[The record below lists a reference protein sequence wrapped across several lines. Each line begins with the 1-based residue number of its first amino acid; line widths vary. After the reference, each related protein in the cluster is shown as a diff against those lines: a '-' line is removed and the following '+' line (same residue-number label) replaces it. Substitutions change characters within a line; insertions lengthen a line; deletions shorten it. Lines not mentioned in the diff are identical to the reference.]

1 MRISGKKAA
10 ATLALLFLPYY
21 LNDFYM
27 IRSTSLSMAAFWTLD
42 VVVYSLTP
50 LCFLVIFA
58 KRGLLDLPKIG
69 FPVRFSGNRIFYG
82 AVFGLAYFLIMA
94 TTLDT
99 LLARLF
105 PPWLFS
111 GYAFPS
117 EEPQRALLILYAAL
131 SAGVLEEII
140 FRGAAITT
148 LERFISSK
156 QGVILC
162 SSALFACI
170 HWSSGWGAIIGTFLF
185 AYPVS
190 VYFQRTGDLAAP
202 ITAHVLVDLLYFSY
216 KPYLHTLF

>member
-1 MRISGKKAA
+1 MRISDKKAA
-10 ATLALLFLPYY
+10 TLLTLLVLPYF

-27 IRSTSLSMAAFWTLD
+27 MCSNNLSMAEFWMLD
-42 VVVYSLTP
+42 VMVYALLP
-50 LCFLVIFA
+50 LCCLVICT
-58 KRGLLDLPKIG
+58 KRGLLDISMIG
-69 FPVRFSGNRIFYG
+69 FPLRFSGNRLLCG
-82 AVFGLAYFLIMA
+82 AVFGLAYVLIMETA
-94 TTLDT
+94 LDP
-99 LLARLF
+99 LLASLF

-131 SAGVLEEII
+131 SAGILEEII

-148 LERFISSK
+148 LERFISSNK
-156 QGVILC
+156 GVILC

-190 VYFQRTGDLAAP
+190 VYFQRTRDLAAP
-202 ITAHVLVDLLYFSY
+202 ITAHILVDLLYFSY
-216 KPYLHTLF
+216 KPYLLALF